1 MGDSR
6 RWLLRLAGTVAS
18 GVLLA
23 IVVLEIQIALGFRLF
38 DLPIFR
44 YPWPT
49 FGLIVAALVF
59 AAYQTWTR
67 PTGAAPSAA
76 IAAFCIA
83 VLPVNALFQAAP
95 PPIPVD
101 FWRGGGT
108 LSLERTMS
116 VGRSYPV
123 ALVVTGPKDISGKT
137 PPPTA
142 AGSSPAEKG
151 ESTDSVVVR
160 LSGEP
165 RPAFTIVPDKAE
177 AKALSGAGDLRWTWD
192 ATPRQEGPQRLIL
205 ELDTI
210 AKTQA
215 GTAMTGNIYRQFIL
229 ITVQAPTWYEAARKW
244 VIDFVHG
251 GP

>member
-1 MGDSR
+1 MGDPR

-18 GVLLA
+18 GILVA
-23 IVVLEIQIALGFRLF
+23 IVVLELQIALGLRLL

-49 FGLIVAALVF
+49 LGLIVVALVF
-59 AAYQTWTR
+59 AAYQTWR
-67 PTGAAPSAA
+67 TGKGAGPSVA

-83 VLPVNALFQAAP
+83 VLPFNALLERAP

-101 FWRGGGT
+101 FWRGGGA
-108 LSLERTMS
+108 LSVERTMT
-116 VGRSYPV
+116 VERSYPV
-123 ALVVTGPKDISGKT
+123 VLVVTGPKDIAGKT
-137 PPPTA
+137 PPPPTG
-142 AGSSPAEKG
+142 GSNPADKG
-151 ESTDSVVVR
+151 ADSVVAR

-165 RPAFTIVPDKAE
+165 HSAFTIVPDKPQPQ
-177 AKALSGAGDLRWTWD
+177 ALGGGVDLRWTWD

-205 ELDTI
+205 ELDTTV
-210 AKTQA
+210 KTPA
-215 GTAMTGNIYRQFIL
+215 GAAATGNIYRQFLL

-244 VIDFVHG
+244 VIGFVRR